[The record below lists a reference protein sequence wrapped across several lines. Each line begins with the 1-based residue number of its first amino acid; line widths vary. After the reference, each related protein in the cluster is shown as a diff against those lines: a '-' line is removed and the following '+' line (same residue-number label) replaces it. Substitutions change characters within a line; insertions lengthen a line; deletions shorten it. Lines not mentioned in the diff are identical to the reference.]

1 MFQHIL
7 VPTDGS
13 ALSQE
18 AARNA
23 VAFARDCGASI
34 TALHVKPAPQIP
46 YYVEGARIDHAIV
59 EQFAKIAEE
68 QARKYLVAVDAMCAE
83 AGVKCVKVMETSDD
97 PYQAIINVATRN
109 ACDLIFMGSHG
120 RGGLGGL
127 LLGSVTTKVLTHCKI
142 PVLVY
147 R

>member
-1 MFQHIL
+1 MFKHIL

-23 VAFARDCGASI
+23 VAFAKDSGARI
-34 TALHVKPAPQIP
+34 TALHVKPVPQMP
-46 YYVEGARIDHAIV
+46 YYVEGARIDHSIV
-59 EQFAKIAEE
+59 EQFAALAEQE
-68 QARKYLVAVDAMCAE
+68 ARKSLDVVEGLCAE
-83 AGVKCVKVMETSDD
+83 AGVQCASVMETSDD
-97 PYQAIINVATRN
+97 PYQAIIDTATKSG
-109 ACDLIFMGSHG
+109 CDLIFMGSHG
-120 RGGLGGL
+120 RGGLRGL
-127 LLGSVTTKVLTHCKI
+127 LLGSVTSKVLTHCKI

>member
-1 MFQHIL
+1 MFKHIL

-18 AARNA
+18 AARSA
-23 VAFARDCGASI
+23 VAFARDCGARI
-34 TALHVKPAPQIP
+34 TALHVKPAPQMP
-46 YYVEGARIDHAIV
+46 YYVEGARVDHALL
-59 EQFAKIAEE
+59 EQFAVIVDTEG
-68 QARKYLVAVDAMCAE
+68 RKYLDFVEGLCTD
-83 AGVKCVKVMETSDD
+83 AGVKCAAVMETSDD
-97 PYQAIINVATRN
+97 PYQTIIDVATRN

-120 RGGLGGL
+120 RSGLGSL
-127 LLGSVTTKVLTHCKI
+127 LLGSITSKVLTHCKI

>member
-1 MFQHIL
+1 MFRHLL

-18 AARNA
+18 ATRNA
-23 VAFARDCGASI
+23 VAFARGCGACI
-34 TALHVKPAPQIP
+34 TALHVKPAPQMP
-46 YYVEGARIDHAIV
+46 YYVEGARIDPSII
-59 EQFAKIAEE
+59 EQFAKVADEE
-68 QARKYLVAVDAMCAE
+68 ARKCLDDVNAMCAE
-83 AGVKCVKVMETSDD
+83 AGVKCAKVMETSDD
-97 PYQAIINVATRN
+97 PYQAIIDVATRN

-120 RGGLGGL
+120 RGGLGSL
-127 LLGSVTTKVLTHCKI
+127 LLGSVTSKVLTHCKI

>member
-1 MFQHIL
+1 MFRHIL

-13 ALSQE
+13 PASQE

-23 VAFARDCGASI
+23 VVFAKECGARI

-46 YYVEGARIDHAIV
+46 FYVEGARIDHAVI
-59 EQFAKIAEE
+59 EQFAEIIESD
-68 QARKYLVAVDAMCAE
+68 ARKHLDFVDSLCQAV
-83 AGVKCVKVMETSDD
+83 GVKCTRLIESSDD
-97 PYQAIINVATRN
+97 PYQAIIDAASRN

-120 RGGLGGL
+120 RSGIAGL
-127 LLGSVTTKVLTHCKI
+127 LMGSVTSKVLTHCKI
-142 PVLVY
+142 PVLVF